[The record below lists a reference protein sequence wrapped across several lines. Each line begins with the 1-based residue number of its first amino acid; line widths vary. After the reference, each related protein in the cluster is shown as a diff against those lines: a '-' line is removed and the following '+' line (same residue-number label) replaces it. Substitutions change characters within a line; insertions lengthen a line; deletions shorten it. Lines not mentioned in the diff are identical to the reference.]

1 MARYIPKNPLSKLKG
16 VFIPPKQNTDL
27 KLIMEALENQQK
39 WIQNIGEV
47 VQDIQEDQK
56 LAIRN
61 LTYENNQL
69 TWENNLLKSQLAS
82 QEKVKMESEDDEA
95 LDDGLLRLKNNI
107 QDVLKAMKDI

>member
-1 MARYIPKNPLSKLKG
+1 MALNLFRR
-16 VFIPPKQNTDL
+16 PKQGTSL

-39 WIQNIGEV
+39 LIQNIGQV

-56 LAIRN
+56 LKIQN
-61 LTYENNQL
+61 LTYENN
-69 TWENNLLKSQLAS
+69 LLKYKIELLENQLAS
-82 QEKVKMESEDDEA
+82 QEKVKMKMESEDDEA